1 MIDPGFQLGVAV
13 FRIIGKDLRILI
25 GQNIYLLLFRQ
36 LDNAAVGLHWKFL
49 LENDF
54 PCAAVRDHASIER
67 QDITAIVLQFQFLR
81 QRHYAV
87 GWPAG
92 SQNYLDSPLL
102 RFHQTLFCSRSDY
115 LVPVG

>member
-36 LDNAAVGLHWKFL
+36 LDNAAVGLLQKFL

-54 PCAAVRDHASIER
+54 P
-67 QDITAIVLQFQFLR
+67 
-81 QRHYAV
+81 
-87 GWPAG
+87 
-92 SQNYLDSPLL
+92 
-102 RFHQTLFCSRSDY
+102 
-115 LVPVG
+115 